1 MNSKQWYTI
10 AYALRHGWLWLLA
23 GVLILIWIGLSFAY
37 VRTINESGNPVYWVE
52 RQVTLTLG
60 LGCPS
65 NPADIQVWGP
75 CWNDVARHAAQAW
88 NQAGARFEFRF
99 QRGTTAS
106 PVSCTSADGRNV
118 VTVRSSICGDAWG
131 DVVAITM
138 GWGYPDGR
146 TGDTDVLFNS
156 TLVWGAYT
164 GPPIFLRGEA
174 IYELHRV
181 AMHEFGHVLGLAHPD
196 DHGQSVHALMHSS
209 GGNGTIE
216 RLQPDDIAGIRAI
229 YGVKPSPPTTK
240 GVLGNPGHRTF
251 KSGIGVISGWVCN
264 ASRVEVMVGTRRIR
278 MSYGTD
284 RPDTRSVCGD
294 TNNGFVTL
302 VNYNAFGDGVHTAR
316 LVVDGQQLGN
326 PAQFK
331 VTTLG
336 VEFLRGAEG
345 GYWLYDFPRPGT
357 DVGVGWDQGSQNFVI
372 EERR

>member
-1 MNSKQWYTI
+1 MSAPPTNRAAPS
-10 AYALRHGWLWLLA
+10 
-23 GVLILIWIGLSFAY
+23 IWA
-37 VRTINESGNPVYWVE
+37 E
-52 RQVTLTLG
+52 RQATLTLG
-60 LGCPS
+60 LGCPT
-65 NPADIQVWGP
+65 NPADIEAWGP

-88 NQAGARFEFRF
+88 NQAGARFQFQFRL
-99 QRGTTAS
+99 GPITA
-106 PVSCTSADGRNV
+106 PVACTSDQIDGVNV
-118 VTVRSSICGDAWG
+118 VVVRASVCGRSWG
-131 DVVAITM
+131 GAVAIT
-138 GWGYPDGR
+138 GWWALPDGR
-146 TGDTDVLFNS
+146 IGETNVLFNPAV
-156 TLVWGAYT
+156 VWAAYP
-164 GPPIFLRGEA
+164 GPPRFPRGVPL
-174 IYELHRV
+174 YDLHRV
-181 AMHEFGHVLGLAHPD
+181 AMHEFGHALGLDHPD
-196 DHGQSVHALMHSS
+196 EQGQSVRAIMHSS
-209 GGNGTIE
+209 NMNGTID
-216 RLQPDDIAGIRAI
+216 RLQSDDIAGIRAI
-229 YGVKPSPPTTK
+229 YGTTPSAPTTK

-264 ASRVEVMVGTRRIR
+264 ANRVEVMVGTRRIR

-345 GYWLYDFPRPGT
+345 GYWLHDFPRPGT
-357 DVGVGWDQGSQNFVI
+357 DVGVGWDQGSQNFMI